1 MEPAIS
7 NMRKTTACA
16 LAAAIMSL
24 ATAAAPSSAK
34 AASFDCAK
42 ARTSVDKAICGDAKL
57 SDLDEYLGRYYEAA
71 RIALGDGADCLRDD
85 QRHWIRA
92 VRNPCG
98 SNVACLTKAYL
109 KRLATLDG
117 LQPGATQIRT
127 IELPRE
133 PTLALAVP
141 PEPNWPHARDGGP
154 LALRGHLVWEHK
166 DPDNMGY
173 AVRTKDGHAHVIVLD
188 SDIGNSKNDAAL
200 RYLIE
205 RNTTATYLVRGTK
218 AKGGDFAMGR
228 CRFVYRLPGQM

>member
-1 MEPAIS
+1 
-7 NMRKTTACA
+7 MRKTTACA
-16 LAAAIMSL
+16 LAAAFLSL
-24 ATAAAPSSAK
+24 ATIAAPSSAN

-42 ARTSVDKAICGDAKL
+42 ARSPVEKAICGDTKL
-57 SDLDEYLGRYYEAA
+57 SNLDEYLGHYYEAA
-71 RIALGDGADCLRDD
+71 RMALGDGADCLRDD

-98 SNVACLTKAYL
+98 ANVTCLTKAYL

-133 PTLALAVP
+133 PTLALAIP
-141 PEPNWPHARDGGP
+141 PEPETAHSDGGP

-166 DPDNMGY
+166 DINNMGY
-173 AVRTKDGHAHVIVLD
+173 AVRTKDGRAHVIVLD
-188 SDIGNSKNDAAL
+188 MDIGNSKNDAAL

-205 RNTTATYLVRGTK
+205 RNTTATFMVRGTK
-218 AKGGDFAMGR
+218 AKGGGFAMDR
-228 CRFVYRLPGQM
+228 CRFVYRLPGQT